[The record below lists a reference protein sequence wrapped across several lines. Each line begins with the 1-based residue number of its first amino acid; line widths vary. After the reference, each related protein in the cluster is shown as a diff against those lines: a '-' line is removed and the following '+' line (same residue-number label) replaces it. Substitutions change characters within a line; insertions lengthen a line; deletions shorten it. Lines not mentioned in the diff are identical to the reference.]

1 MSSNRPVVRASACRQ
16 TAVVPHAW
24 HLGLF
29 LVSLFIAAIAASDA
43 RAQNCDAS
51 QAQLTQAIVDS
62 QTALDR
68 NAAALQS
75 FDQALI
81 APREGALDTA
91 PVVSARANIEEFIT
105 ALTDFRGQLDPVAQA
120 CGPVF
125 ANDVQTLD
133 GVLNQLH
140 AQHAR
145 ADQLLANH
153 QALID
158 SGEPPMS
165 QAQMETVQRALVAQG
180 YYDSA
185 IDGRLGGG
193 TRAAIRAWQAAG
205 GMPATGYLTAAQLEQ
220 LLAAPAPVPSN
231 QDQPQVAGL
240 PPAPTYTDGQQSG
253 QPAAATPPDAATQE
267 ICAGNQEQVAIA
279 ANRTREYRQQVDAS
293 RDDLR
298 TELRQARTAGFDP
311 EAAADLSADVDAYLE
326 QLTAFYAEAE
336 SVATRCGDAYDA
348 SLAALTREI
357 GALRD
362 VGARIDQLAQDYQA
376 LVASGEPAMTRNEML
391 AIQQGLTERGHYSGA
406 IDALFGP
413 GTRNAIQSWQAEI
426 GAEQTGY
433 LTAVQA
439 AELQRAPV
447 TDAGTAPDLPEPVD
461 EAEPVS
467 LEAVSTLLTED
478 LGKRE
483 APAALSEVDA
493 AEGAFGAWYAR
504 LHAALVEGS
513 PQSVVDQRYALY
525 GAAYADRSAQS
536 LAMVDA
542 HILVGDAYVDFRLYG
557 DAAVQYDRALSI
569 WEALDQDDDGTHAW
583 LLERAATA
591 RMMQDLSAGAL
602 QPATVAEID
611 VLLESARALSTSA
624 VGDSNPLTQRI
635 VQRIADLAAAVGEQ
649 PEDPVVRAAFDARY
663 AD

>member
-1 MSSNRPVVRASACRQ
+1 M
-16 TAVVPHAW
+16 VPHAW
-24 HLGLF
+24 LIGLF
-29 LVSLFIAAIAASDA
+29 MVVLLAAAIASSDA

-105 ALTDFRGQLDPVAQA
+105 ALTEFRAQLDPVAQV

-125 ANDVQTLD
+125 AGDVQTLD

-145 ADQLLANH
+145 ADQLLGNH

-220 LLAAPAPVPSN
+220 LLAAPAPTPSD
-231 QDQPQVAGL
+231 QDLPQVAGL

-253 QPAAATPPDAATQE
+253 QPAASTPPDAATQE
-267 ICAGNQEQVAIA
+267 VCAGNQEQVDIA
-279 ANRTREYRQQVDAS
+279 ANRTREYRQQVDS
-293 RDDLR
+293 DRDGLR

-311 EAAADLSADVDAYLE
+311 EAAASLSADVGAYLD
-326 QLTAFYAEAE
+326 QLNAFYAEAE
-336 SVATRCGDAYDA
+336 TVASRCGDAYDA

-362 VGARIDQLAQDYQA
+362 VGARIDLLAQDYQA

-391 AIQQGLTERGHYSGA
+391 AIQQGLTDRGFYSGA

-413 GTRNAIQSWQAEI
+413 GTRNAIRNWQGEI

-447 TDAGTAPDLPEPVD
+447 TDAGTAPDLPEPVE

-467 LEAVSTLLTED
+467 LEAVVTLLTED

-483 APAALSEVDA
+483 APAAFSEVTE
-493 AEGAFGAWYAR
+493 AEGAFGAWYVR
-504 LHAALVEGS
+504 LHDALVAGS
-513 PQSVVDQRYALY
+513 PQSVIDQRFALY
-525 GAAYADRSAQS
+525 GAAYDDRSAQS

-542 HILVGDAYVDFRLYG
+542 HVLVGDAYVDFRLYG

-569 WEALDQDDDGTHAW
+569 WEALDQSDDATHAW
-583 LLERAATA
+583 LLERIATA

-602 QPATVAEID
+602 QPATIAEIEL
-611 VLLESARALSTSA
+611 LLESARALSTSA
-624 VGDSNPLTQRI
+624 VGDDDALTGQILQRM
-635 VQRIADLAAAVGEQ
+635 ADLAASVGER
-649 PEDPVVRAAFDARY
+649 PDDPAVLDAFEARY
-663 AD
+663 PN